1 MGFASPE
8 HGAHALDLQHA
19 QASSLPVTGV
29 EQRYPP
35 GHVVPQHSHA
45 RGHLIYAS
53 EGVLLVESPSGQ
65 WLVPPTTA
73 VWLRPGMLHGIT
85 ATTAVRA
92 YGLFVDEAWSAQ
104 LPARDGVL
112 HVAPLVR
119 ELMTALV
126 ALPHEGPHRP
136 RDALLGSLLLEELSA
151 LAPLPYYLPWP
162 QDALMRRICESMLS
176 APAQRTTVEALARQH
191 ALTPKTL
198 HRRFLKS
205 TGMNWGRWY
214 QQMRLM
220 ASIPLLLQGMAI
232 TTVALESGYESHSAY
247 TAAFRRQFGR
257 PPSEFVASAGRAT
270 RP

>member
-1 MGFASPE
+1 
-8 HGAHALDLQHA
+8 
-19 QASSLPVTGV
+19 
-29 EQRYPP
+29 
-35 GHVVPQHSHA
+35 
-45 RGHLIYAS
+45 
-53 EGVLLVESPSGQ
+53 
-65 WLVPPTTA
+65 
-73 VWLRPGMLHGIT
+73 

-220 ASIPLLLQGMAI
+220 ASIPQLLQGMAI